1 MTVDGGAARFAGG
14 ERAESRRVPRIVST
28 RMSEARQPILAE
40 LEAAIGLEEGES
52 LDRAFVFEPVERKD
66 VSFSL
71 TLVTKRLAD
80 DRLEMVAFGGR
91 SDQAPSHDFVRRAR
105 FPEAVLPEILAE
117 FIDRCGVEG
126 ALHREVPLGEWRADA
141 PNPLERLAEL
151 LAPVAD
157 GS

>member
-66 VSFSL
+66 VSFTL
-71 TLVTKRLAD
+71 ALVTKRLAD

-91 SDQAPSHDFVRRAR
+91 SGGNQAASHDFVRRAR
-105 FPEAVLPEILAE
+105 FPARSRV
-117 FIDRCGVEG
+117 CGG
-126 ALHREVPLGEWRADA
+126 RPSR
-141 PNPLERLAEL
+141 RLRRRR
-151 LAPVAD
+151 
-157 GS
+157 GC

>member
-1 MTVDGGAARFAGG
+1 LTVDGGAARFAGG
-14 ERAESRRVPRIVST
+14 ECAETRRVPRIGQP
-28 RMSEARQPILAE
+28 MSEARQPILAE

-66 VSFSL
+66 VSFTL
-71 TLVTKRLAD
+71 ALVTKRLTD

-105 FPEAVLPEILAE
+105 FPEDVLPEILAE

-126 ALHREVPLGEWRADA
+126 ALHREVPLGGRDPDS

-151 LAPVAD
+151 LAPAGD
-157 GS
+157 GP